1 MFSATHDATTRPLM
15 DKWGDER
22 RVRFV
27 DSPLRW
33 VSNKW
38 AKARVG
44 SRLLMFLT
52 CVDEDLLEE
61 FAAECS
67 VRDDIKLCLTEHSRG
82 SAPLVVRETVT
93 DVLHEQSYDMT
104 DALAF
109 LREKHTYNE
118 WEVLIAQSGLTPA
131 QIETARGQ
139 RSVLLI
145 PRFVAASIVSLK
157 AKFGALELREDNVL
171 LIQREYLRVSRDA
184 NVRACDVELHRQHV
198 INGFFSE
205 DVLNKLGTVRT
216 RIPSWMRAAYG
227 RTATTA
233 GPIVC

>member
-1 MFSATHDATTRPLM
+1 MFRATHDATTRPLM
-15 DKWGDER
+15 DRWGDER

-38 AKARVG
+38 TKARLG

-52 CVDEDLLEE
+52 CVDEELLEE
-61 FAAECS
+61 FAAECK

-82 SAPLVVRETVT
+82 AAPVVVRETVS
-93 DVLHEQSYDMT
+93 DVLHEQAYDMT

-109 LREKHTYNE
+109 AREKHTYTE
-118 WEVLIAQSGLTPA
+118 WEELIARTGLTDE
-131 QIETARGQ
+131 QLVESLGKT
-139 RSVLLI
+139 SVQLI
-145 PRFVAASIVSLK
+145 PRFVAASIVSLR
-157 AKFGALELREDNVL
+157 AKFGALEHREDNVL

-216 RIPSWMRAAYG
+216 RIPRWMRDAYG
-227 RTATTA
+227 REAA
-233 GPIVC
+233 MGGPVVC